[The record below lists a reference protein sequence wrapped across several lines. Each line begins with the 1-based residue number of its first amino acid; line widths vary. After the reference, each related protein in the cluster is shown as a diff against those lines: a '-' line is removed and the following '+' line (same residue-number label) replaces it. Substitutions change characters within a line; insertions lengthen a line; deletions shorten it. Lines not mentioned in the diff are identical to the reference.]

1 MLRSGARSDA
11 KPVPTFAE
19 RALEPEVHPRV
30 EPEGGLRRKTLCRID
45 AQQIIPQRGASP
57 MTFARAM
64 RQEGAMKV
72 AVRCAVAAAIAL
84 FGVPSIAQTG
94 DKVKVATPGIASDIG
109 FFIADKKG
117 YFRDEGL
124 NVEMTRI
131 DVSPQM
137 TAPLGMGQLDV
148 GAGTVAVN
156 FYNAVA
162 RNIGLRVVADK
173 GSIRPGYGF
182 SGLLVRK
189 DHVESGRFR
198 GFRDLKGMK
207 IAVGTFG
214 SSNSSAVNEALKLGG
229 LTWGDATMVEIN
241 FPQQLSAYANKAI
254 DASMTNE
261 PTATRAVQERLD
273 VRFAGH
279 DEIYPGQQTAVV
291 LYSELFARQRPQVA
305 LKFMRA
311 YIRAVREYNDALA
324 DGRIAGPNA
333 EEVIAILTEYTFIK
347 DPKVHR
353 QITPAAIDPDGRLGL
368 ASLRNDLAFF
378 KEQRLVHDPG
388 MTVERI
394 IDASFAEQ
402 AVRELGP
409 YQPRGK

>member
-1 MLRSGARSDA
+1 
-11 KPVPTFAE
+11 
-19 RALEPEVHPRV
+19 
-30 EPEGGLRRKTLCRID
+30 
-45 AQQIIPQRGASP
+45 
-57 MTFARAM
+57 
-64 RQEGAMKV
+64 MKV
-72 AVRCAVAAAIAL
+72 AAAAMLAL
-84 FGVPSIAQTG
+84 CAGSTVALAG
-94 DKVKVATPGIASDIG
+94 ERVKVATPGIASDIG

-124 NVEMTRI
+124 DVELTRI

-148 GAGTVAVN
+148 GAGSVAVN
-156 FYNAVA
+156 IYNAVA

-173 GSIRPGYGF
+173 GSIRPGYSF

-214 SSNSSAVNEALKLGG
+214 SSNSSAVNEALKKGG
-229 LTWGDATMVEIN
+229 LTWDDAAMVEIN
-241 FPQQLSAYANKAI
+241 FPQHLTAHANKAI

-261 PTATRAVQERLD
+261 PTATRAVQEGVA
-273 VRFAGH
+273 VRVAGN

-291 LYSELFARQRPQVA
+291 LYSELFARERPQVA

-409 YQPRGK
+409 YRPRGR